1 MSDERKIWVH
11 RFFPFV
17 FFAAIKYIYAVK
29 HLFIHPVFFCSCA
42 VLYNLLIF
50 SLDRLILLSL
60 TYIYIY
66 IYIGNGIKKSL
77 LHLTYSQKT
86 LTITHTLSYK
96 NDNIYNSKNA
106 NGVPRRRKKK
116 KGTYDDS
123 QRIMTESHLSK
134 TQEDVEKNP
143 FLWSIQL
150 HTHNE

>member
-1 MSDERKIWVH
+1 MH

-42 VLYNLLIF
+42 VLYNLLIY

-60 TYIYIY
+60 TYIYWKRH
-66 IYIGNGIKKSL
+66 KKSL

-143 FLWSIQL
+143 FL
-150 HTHNE
+150 

>member
-1 MSDERKIWVH
+1 MH

-42 VLYNLLIF
+42 VLYNLLIY

-60 TYIYIY
+60 TYIYWKRH
-66 IYIGNGIKKSL
+66 KKSL

-116 KGTYDDS
+116 EGTYDDS

-143 FLWSIQL
+143 FS
-150 HTHNE
+150 

>member
-1 MSDERKIWVH
+1 MH

-42 VLYNLLIF
+42 VLYNLLIY

-60 TYIYIY
+60 TYIYWKRH
-66 IYIGNGIKKSL
+66 KKSL

-116 KGTYDDS
+116 EGTYDDS

-143 FLWSIQL
+143 FL
-150 HTHNE
+150 